1 MDDIDAMLAGLEAMD
16 SEEILREAARVKRQA
31 ASEIML
37 SFPMIPSGPVTYS
50 PVYRV
55 PVTPIVLTKAEKAVV
70 AAEKREAKAAAK
82 EAAKEAKLVLA
93 LKHIAELKVYIRSA
107 GLKVPALS
115 KA

>member
-16 SEEILREAARVKRQA
+16 SEEILREAERVKRQA
-31 ASEIML
+31 AREIML
-37 SFPMIPSGPVTYS
+37 SFPMTPTGPITYS

-82 EAAKEAKLVLA
+82 EAAKEAKLDLA
-93 LKHIAELKVYIRSA
+93 LKHVAELKAFIRSA

>member
-16 SEEILREAARVKRQA
+16 SEEILREAERVKRQA
-31 ASEIML
+31 AREIML
-37 SFPMIPSGPVTYS
+37 SFPMIPTGPITYS

-70 AAEKREAKAAAK
+70 AAEKREAKV
-82 EAAKEAKLVLA
+82 AAKEAKLVLA
-93 LKHIAELKVYIRSA
+93 LKHITELKAYIRSA